1 MSKKKSKGKKIKV
14 LHENPKQ
21 SKNLHK
27 KKLKKGQKPVSES
40 TLTEQAVMDFLGKH
54 PEFFLRYPQF
64 TARLQLP
71 HETKGTASLVE
82 HQIRILREQLV
93 IERQRLLRFID
104 RARDYEAIMQRFHQL
119 VLKLISTPDLPGLE
133 KVLCRTLQQD
143 FDTPAVAFKLF
154 RREEAP
160 TEGLIGELIA
170 FSEREHAFCGALPKG
185 WDRLLFASQEQPILS
200 AALIPI
206 RSHHRAGVLAIGS
219 PDPRRFT
226 QEMNTDYL
234 DRLGAVVNRRISAYQ
249 HRCKADSLVEKKH
262 AEGD

>member
-1 MSKKKSKGKKIKV
+1 MS
-14 LHENPKQ
+14 
-21 SKNLHK
+21 K
-27 KKLKKGQKPVSES
+27 KKLKKKKAQALHEKPKKLNKKKKSEKR
-40 TLTEQAVMDFLGKH
+40 TPEQGLTEQAVMDFLGKH

-82 HQIRILREQLV
+82 HQIRILREQLLT
-93 IERQRLLRFID
+93 ERQRLLRFID
-104 RARDYEAIMQRFHQL
+104 RAKDYEAIMHRFHQL
-119 VLKLISTPDLPGLE
+119 VLNLISTPDLQGME
-133 KVLCRTLQQD
+133 KVLCRPLRRD

-154 RREEAP
+154 RREETP
-160 TEGLIGELIA
+160 PEGLIGELLA
-170 FSEREHAFCGALPKG
+170 FSEREHACCGALPQG
-185 WDRLLFASQEQPILS
+185 WDKVLFDHQDPPILS

-219 PDPRRFT
+219 SDPRRFT

-249 HRCKADSLVEKKH
+249 HRCKADSLVEKKC
-262 AEGD
+262 AEREGD